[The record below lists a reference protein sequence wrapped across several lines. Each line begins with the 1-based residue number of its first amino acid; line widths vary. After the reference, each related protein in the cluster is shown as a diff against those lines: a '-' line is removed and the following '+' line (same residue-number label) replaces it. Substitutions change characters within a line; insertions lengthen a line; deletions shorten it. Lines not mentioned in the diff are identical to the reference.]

1 MEVFLSIY
9 TARREQETGVQVP
22 ASDSTRSALCGF
34 WSLCLV
40 FASSN
45 LVVLKLFSK
54 DLWAGLPLLTPEP
67 ELLVLWQALVWQTAL
82 EVLFDLLA

>member
-1 MEVFLSIY
+1 M
-9 TARREQETGVQVP
+9 QVP
-22 ASDSTRSALCGF
+22 DSDSTRSAVCGL

-54 DLWAGLPLLTPEP
+54 NLWAVRLWMTLLTPEP
-67 ELLVLWQALVWQTAL
+67 ELLVWQALVWQAVL
-82 EVLFDLLA
+82 EVLFDLLAG